1 MGVQYGSLPF
11 KEQIAFWRAKELVPT
26 ERWNDLVREQ
36 HDTAFTV
43 AGAMQADLL
52 SDLHQAVTKAIEQG
66 TTLAE
71 FTRNFEAIVA
81 ARGWTGWTGE
91 DTKAGRA
98 WRARVIYETNL
109 HASYQAGR
117 WAQVQAVK
125 KFRPY
130 LIYRHSDASIHPREL
145 HISWDGL
152 VVAQDDPWVQAHW
165 PPNGWGCKCRMFAL
179 SERDLRKL
187 GKTGPDTPPDDGRY
201 DWIDPKTGEIH
212 SFPQGID
219 PFWDYAPGR
228 SRVDVVRDQALRK
241 AEGLQPAIGSALK
254 TFLDNRDNLTKT
266 YFNGLVDVRDFD
278 GIMPILGIT
287 ATEAA
292 NMIGAADGSLI
303 ELTAVD
309 NAYEFE
315 VTGPLLQ
322 NAMMRRLRTDVSG
335 HVMHNDHFA
344 LKPAFRGQG
353 IGARSFA
360 LQVAALSTLGI
371 TRIKTYAAG
380 SSVEKAYNG
389 YYTWPRL
396 GYDAPLTAQEIAAL
410 PPALQS
416 ARSVLDLMT
425 SEAGRAWWKTH
436 GGPRVMVFDLSP
448 GSRSQR
454 VLQAYLKNK
463 GIRL

>member
-1 MGVQYGSLPF
+1 MGVRYGSLPF

-71 FTRNFEAIVA
+71 FTRDFEAIVA

-91 DTKAGRA
+91 DTQAGRA

-145 HISWDGL
+145 HVSWDGL
-152 VVAQDDPWVQAHW
+152 VVAQDDPWVQTHW

-187 GKTGPDTPPDDGRY
+187 GKTGPDTPPDDGHY
-201 DWIDPKTGEIH
+201 DWTDPKTGEIH
-212 SFPQGID
+212 RFPQGID

-228 SRVDVVRDQALRK
+228 SRADVVREQALRK
-241 AEGLQPAIGSALK
+241 AEGLPPAMGDELK
-254 TFLDNRDNLTKT
+254 AFLSSRDPLTDK
-266 YFNGLVDVRDFD
+266 YFNGRVEVRDPD
-278 GIMPILGIT
+278 GVMPKLGID
-287 ATEAA
+287 AA
-292 NMIGAADGSLI
+292 GAASMMGAPDGSVI
-303 ELTAVD
+303 ELIAVD

-315 VTGPLLQ
+315 ATGPLLQ
-322 NAMMRRLRTDVSG
+322 NAMLRHLQADVSG
-335 HVMHNDHFA
+335 LVMHNDYFA
-344 LKPAFRGQG
+344 LEPAFRKQK
-353 IGARSFA
+353 IGTRSFA
-360 LQVAALSTLGI
+360 QQVATLATLGVVSI
-371 TRIKTYAAG
+371 ETYAAG
-380 SSVEKAYNG
+380 SFEEKAYNG

-396 GYDAPLTAQEIAAL
+396 GYDAPLTAQDIAAL
-410 PPALQS
+410 PPELRT
-416 ARSVLDLMT
+416 ARSVLDLMA
-425 SEAGRAWWKTH
+425 SEAGRAWWQTH
-436 GGPRVMVFDLSP
+436 GGPREMVFDLSA
-448 GSRSQR
+448 GSRSR
-454 VLQAYLKNK
+454 RILQAYLENQ